1 MKYDQFFLAVC
12 MVVMLARIPVAQAAE
27 VTLSWELPKMSP
39 AIAGLRIYWGVK
51 RGHYT
56 QHLDVGKH
64 QTTVTIPQLQ
74 AGTIYYFAATTVSPS
89 GNESTFSNEVEVNI
103 AAETGGGGLVDSDDP
118 RVNSINAKRM
128 DSAGHGHVNRHDR
141 HADRDQAAD
150 AVKIDAKVSSAEA
163 LTWLPIV
170 SVRASEDEKPNTA
183 ASTIDGDLDT
193 YWGAEG
199 DGKWIMYEVDG
210 MAMVSEVAIAWKQ
223 GDRRTA
229 SFTLEVS
236 RDGHTWQEVFSGDSS
251 GTTRG
256 FETYAFSP
264 VWARYVLIVGYGNS
278 SDLWNEIAETEI
290 LGQLINPGSI
300 EEKTVGEQT
309 YTVQLIAQDDFT
321 QLDNWVMDMPY
332 PETLVVEDNVLQW
345 DARDTFGTL
354 WHRTEIRGPSIVEYD
369 VQALEGKLN
378 INGIFYGS
386 IMDQGEERLLEVRG
400 DGDGAPN
407 AYRAFQNYTVT
418 LTDSENDGTWRIRFR
433 KNPGNNLVAEHYRK
447 YDIDLN
453 AYHRMTYVF
462 EDHGSMSLYVDGVRL
477 HQYKDKQDAYRDG
490 YHALRIYKTL
500 ANYKN
505 FKIYRILPD
514 DRP

>member
-1 MKYDQFFLAVC
+1 MKYCPFFLAVYL
-12 MVVMLARIPVAQAAE
+12 VVMLALIPVAQAAE

-56 QHLDVGKH
+56 QHLDVAKN
-64 QTTVTIPQLQ
+64 QTTVTIPHLHT
-74 AGTIYYFAATTVSPS
+74 GTIYYFAATTISPF
-89 GNESTFSNEVEVNI
+89 GNESIFSNEVEVNL
-103 AAETGGGGLVDSDDP
+103 AAETGRGGLVDSDD
-118 RVNSINAKRM
+118 RGVNSVNAKRTA
-128 DSAGHGHVNRHDR
+128 SAGHSRVNRRDR
-141 HADRDQAAD
+141 RADRNQATD
-150 AVKIDAKVSSAEA
+150 ASSTPDLKAEA
-163 LTWLPIV
+163 LMWLPIV
-170 SVRASEDEKPNTA
+170 SARASEDKKPNTA

-199 DGKWIMYEVDG
+199 DGQWIMYEVGG
-210 MAMVSEVAIAWKQ
+210 MAMISEVAIAWEQ

-256 FETYAFSP
+256 FETYTFAP
-264 VWARYVLIVGYGNS
+264 VLARYVLIAGYGNS
-278 SDLWNEIAETEI
+278 SDLWNEIAEMEI
-290 LGQLINPGSI
+290 LGQLIDPESI

-309 YTVQLIAQDDFT
+309 YTVQLLAQDDFT
-321 QLDNWVMDMPY
+321 NLDNWVMDMPY
-332 PETLVVEDNVLQW
+332 PETLMVEDNALQW
-345 DARDTFGTL
+345 DARDAFGTL
-354 WHRTEIRGPSIVEYD
+354 WHRTEISGPSIVEYD

-400 DGDGAPN
+400 NGDGAPN
-407 AYRAFQNYTVT
+407 AYRDFQNYTVT
-418 LTDSENDGTWRIRFR
+418 LTDAENDGTWRIRFR

-462 EDHGSMSLYVDGVRL
+462 EDNGSMSLYVDGVRL
-477 HQYKDKQDAYRDG
+477 HRYKDKKHVYRDG
-490 YHALRIYKTL
+490 YHALRIYNTL
-500 ANYKN
+500 SNYKN

-514 DRP
+514 DQQ